1 LVHWHSWVFSA
12 CAVAKAGEAGI
23 LNADNPGDVLWSFCD
38 DADRSA
44 RSSAKPFD
52 FNNCKTAWT
61 KMKL

>member
-38 DADRSA
+38 DADRSDRLDRRQNRLISTIA
-44 RSSAKPFD
+44 RQHGPK
-52 FNNCKTAWT
+52 
-61 KMKL
+61 

>member
-38 DADRSA
+38 DDDRSDRLDRRQNRLISTIA
-44 RSSAKPFD
+44 RQHGPK
-52 FNNCKTAWT
+52 
-61 KMKL
+61 